1 MTIPYIPYIPVFWR
15 LHIGRLT
22 LFDPTERCDFLVDQL
37 RLTRMPHIVRSK
49 SNMELSKNIPTSHL
63 YNDLVRYNGTA
74 MWIWWDID
82 RTQLLGLWRFSG
94 TIPSTGI
101 RWYPVVIFALE
112 IASWMKPPRVDRRS
126 QQLRSELATP
136 ASSSQGGV
144 TEIQSGNTKSKHW
157 NHWKHWQ
164 PSHLSH
170 ITNIWIGNPS
180 AYGPCK

>member
-1 MTIPYIPYIPVFWR
+1 MDTYIPVFWR

-37 RLTRMPHIVRSK
+37 RLTRMQHMVRSK
-49 SNMELSKNIPTSHL
+49 SNMELSKNIPTSQL
-63 YNDLVRYNGTA
+63 DNDLMRYTGTA

-82 RTQLLGLWRFSG
+82 RTQILGLWRFSG
-94 TIPSTGI
+94 TIPSTGMDE
-101 RWYPVVIFALE
+101 A
-112 IASWMKPPRVDRRS
+112 ATGRS
-126 QQLRSELATP
+126 PLWPQLRSELATP
-136 ASSSQGGV
+136 ASSSQGDV

-157 NHWKHWQ
+157 DHWKHWQ